1 MLRKYLLCVVSALF
15 LLVSCDKFE
24 DGGMKSASRRNIVGT
39 WGYERVVR
47 NDAELTDSVFAE
59 RYAHSYVIFERGS
72 IAHLS
77 WYDAAQILQEEQ
89 TATYVFTYN
98 KKKLCLVF
106 DSYPLQE
113 WQWHVKRL
121 TEDQLWVEY
130 AENDTLN
137 YRIEFIK
144 LKK

>member
-1 MLRKYLLCVVSALF
+1 MNKTFKTVFVGAAVSFAAFRLA
-15 LLVSCDKFE
+15 
-24 DGGMKSASRRNIVGT
+24 AS
-39 WGYERVVR
+39 
-47 NDAELTDSVFAE
+47 D
-59 RYAHSYVIFERGS
+59 
-72 IAHLS
+72 S

>member
-1 MLRKYLLCVVSALF
+1 
-15 LLVSCDKFE
+15 
-24 DGGMKSASRRNIVGT
+24 MKSASRRNIVGT

-47 NDAELTDSVFAE
+47 NDAELADSVFTD
-59 RYAHSYVIFERGS
+59 RYAHSYIIFERGS
-72 IAHLS
+72 IARLS
-77 WYDAAQILQEEQ
+77 WYDAMQILQEEQ